1 MALNNTEV
9 TYHHYVARSILN
21 SAKEAEDNDD
31 DVEEVG
37 EDRGP
42 LVSQEIEHLSL

>member
-1 MALNNTEV
+1 MGV
-9 TYHHYVARSILN
+9 TYHHYVARSILD

-37 EDRGP
+37 QDGGP
-42 LVSQEIEHLSL
+42 LVAQEIKHLPL

>member
-1 MALNNTEV
+1 MSLNQSNV

-21 SAKEAEDNDD
+21 GPKQAKDDND

-37 EDRGP
+37 KNRGP
-42 LVSQEIEHLSL
+42 LVSQEIKHLPL